1 METKTY
7 YVWNVANARRI
18 TMTSKPA
25 RLGKCN
31 AHEVMEKQL
40 TISVMELVFITF
52 LVFLFF
58 LLSFILIPQTFG
70 FL

>member
-1 METKTY
+1 
-7 YVWNVANARRI
+7 
-18 TMTSKPA
+18 MTKPA

>member
-1 METKTY
+1 MRGMWPMQGGY
-7 YVWNVANARRI
+7 A
-18 TMTSKPA
+18 MTKPA

-31 AHEVMEKQL
+31 AHEVMEQQL